1 MRAGAPRAPGGTPA
15 RVTDLAH
22 ACEPAPSGDVS
33 GTPPST
39 ASAQQSSARLVGI
52 DAARGVALF
61 GMMAVHNITA
71 VDDGGDASLAWTLA
85 AGKSAALFA
94 LLAGVGV
101 AFATGRRQRPTAR
114 TWPGYAAA
122 LLVRALIIGGVGLL
136 LGAVVS
142 ADSAE
147 VILPYYALLFVFA
160 IPLLTL
166 SSRALI
172 ALAAAIAV
180 VMPILSHWLR
190 SGTEVR
196 DTVPNLTFGDLLSEP
211 GRVLG
216 ELALTG
222 VYPAL
227 PWMAYLCAGL
237 AVGRALLTS
246 RRTVTLITLT
256 GAGLV
261 VAAQTIS
268 WFLLDVLDGRAELEA
283 TMSSGELAKVM
294 AVGWTGTTP
303 TDTAWWLATLAPH
316 STTPL
321 DLAFTI
327 GLGLVVLG
335 GAILLGRTT
344 TALVRPLAAPGS
356 MTLTLYSLHL
366 LLLSWWVMPGEA
378 TGLLIQTVV
387 VVAFALVWSRYH
399 ARGPLEEIVARASG
413 AVRRGVQAVAEPRS
427 VDLGHVVATL
437 VRQDG
442 RRRQGRPAPAGPD
455 LEVLRA
461 RVRDAL
467 AGAGCWQEFADRL
480 SVDGVL
486 VRARYSTVEPDEVT
500 GYAVALRPVGRD
512 ANDHRQPVWYGGG
525 KLGPDLT
532 FPRLRQRWIAGQGGG
547 ASERDDRPAYRSV
560 RRDGPQ
566 QPAPPVRESPV
577 LDADGRVRAP

>member
-1 MRAGAPRAPGGTPA
+1 MTASRQSSLP
-15 RVTDLAH
+15 H

-33 GTPPST
+33 GTPSST
-39 ASAQQSSARLVGI
+39 APALRPSARLVGI
-52 DAARGVALF
+52 DAARGIALF
-61 GMMAVHNITA
+61 GMMAVHNISA
-71 VDDGGDASLAWTLA
+71 VDDDGEVSLAWTLA

-136 LGAVVS
+136 LGAVVP
-142 ADSAE
+142 ADDAA

-172 ALAAAIAV
+172 ALAATIAV
-180 VMPILSHWLR
+180 VMPVLSHWLR

-196 DTVPNLTFGDLLSEP
+196 DTVPNLTFGALFGDP
-211 GRVLG
+211 GQVLR

-227 PWMAYLCAGL
+227 SWMAYLCAGM

-246 RRTVTLITLT
+246 RRTVARITLT
-256 GAGLV
+256 GAALV

-268 WFLLDVLDGRAELEA
+268 WFLLDVLGGRADLEA
-283 TMSSGELAKVM
+283 VASRSMTSGELAEVM
-294 AVGWTGTTP
+294 GVGWTGTTP
-303 TDTAWWLATLAPH
+303 TDTGWWLATLAPH

-335 GAILLGRTT
+335 LCILVGRTT
-344 TALVRPLAAPGS
+344 TALLRPLAAAGS

-366 LLLSWWVMPGEA
+366 LLLSWSVMPGDG
-378 TGLLIQTVV
+378 TGLLIQTVL

-399 ARGPLEEIVARASG
+399 ARGPLEELVAQATG
-413 AVRRGVQAVAEPRS
+413 AVRRRVRSVTEPRREA
-427 VDLGHVVATL
+427 LVV
-437 VRQDG
+437 
-442 RRRQGRPAPAGPD
+442 
-455 LEVLRA
+455 
-461 RVRDAL
+461 
-467 AGAGCWQEFADRL
+467 
-480 SVDGVL
+480 
-486 VRARYSTVEPDEVT
+486 
-500 GYAVALRPVGRD
+500 
-512 ANDHRQPVWYGGG
+512 
-525 KLGPDLT
+525 
-532 FPRLRQRWIAGQGGG
+532 
-547 ASERDDRPAYRSV
+547 
-560 RRDGPQ
+560 
-566 QPAPPVRESPV
+566 
-577 LDADGRVRAP
+577 DADGRVRAP

>member
-1 MRAGAPRAPGGTPA
+1 MTASRQSSLP
-15 RVTDLAH
+15 H

-33 GTPPST
+33 GTPSST
-39 ASAQQSSARLVGI
+39 APTLRPSARLVGI
-52 DAARGVALF
+52 DAARGIALF
-61 GMMAVHNITA
+61 GMMAVHNISA
-71 VDDGGDASLAWTLA
+71 VDDGEVSLAWTLA

-136 LGAVVS
+136 LGAVVP
-142 ADSAE
+142 ADDAA

-172 ALAAAIAV
+172 ALAATIAV
-180 VMPILSHWLR
+180 VMPVLSHWLR

-196 DTVPNLTFGDLLSEP
+196 DTVPNLTFGALVSDP
-211 GRVLG
+211 GQVLR

-227 PWMAYLCAGL
+227 SWMAYLCAGM

-246 RRTVTLITLT
+246 RRTVARITLT
-256 GAGLV
+256 GAALV

-268 WFLLDVLDGRAELEA
+268 WFLLDVLGGRADLEA
-283 TMSSGELAKVM
+283 VASRSMTSGELAEVM
-294 AVGWTGTTP
+294 GVGWTGTTP
-303 TDTAWWLATLAPH
+303 TDTGWWLATLAPH

-335 GAILLGRTT
+335 LCILVGRTT
-344 TALVRPLAAPGS
+344 TALLRPLAAAGS

-366 LLLSWWVMPGEA
+366 LLLSWSVMPGDG
-378 TGLLIQTVV
+378 TGLLIQTVL

-399 ARGPLEEIVARASG
+399 ARGPLEELVAQATG
-413 AVRRGVQAVAEPRS
+413 AVRRRVQSVTEPRREA
-427 VDLGHVVATL
+427 LVV
-437 VRQDG
+437 
-442 RRRQGRPAPAGPD
+442 
-455 LEVLRA
+455 
-461 RVRDAL
+461 
-467 AGAGCWQEFADRL
+467 
-480 SVDGVL
+480 
-486 VRARYSTVEPDEVT
+486 
-500 GYAVALRPVGRD
+500 
-512 ANDHRQPVWYGGG
+512 
-525 KLGPDLT
+525 
-532 FPRLRQRWIAGQGGG
+532 
-547 ASERDDRPAYRSV
+547 
-560 RRDGPQ
+560 
-566 QPAPPVRESPV
+566 
-577 LDADGRVRAP
+577 DADGRVRAP